1 MKDIRMYL
9 YEDLENMICAL
20 DIYLSEFVEKIK
32 VNKLPLFEQIKPD
45 FVLTFNY
52 TNTYERAYNSNIDIH
67 HIHGKIADINNKGN
81 IVLGIDEYLDKKDQ
95 TNKVNYAIFKKFVQ
109 RIRNKTGNDYRQVLN
124 DIEKIYKKNGTKY
137 SGICD
142 LNKDYPDGISRVYIF
157 GHSLD
162 ITDKDILA
170 NFIKSDATDVE
181 VYCHDKASEGMAIE
195 NIIRLTDEDTL
206 VEKYLSNPTKMK
218 FEIIRK

>member
-1 MKDIRMYL
+1 MKYVRKNL
-9 YEDLENMICAL
+9 YEDLENIIFAL

-52 TNTYERAYNSNIDIH
+52 TNTYGRTYNSNVHIH
-67 HIHGKIADINNKGN
+67 HIHGKITDKNNKGN

-95 TNKVNYAIFKKFVQ
+95 TNKVNYAIFKKFAQ

-124 DIEKIYKKNGTKY
+124 DIEMIYKKKGTTY
-137 SGICD
+137 SRIFD
-142 LNKDYPDGISRVYIF
+142 LDKDYLDGISCVYIF
-157 GHSLD
+157 GHSID

-170 NFIKSDATDVE
+170 KFIKSDATVVE
-181 VYCHDKASEGMAIE
+181 VYCHDKASEEMAIE
-195 NIIRLTDEDTL
+195 NI
-206 VEKYLSNPTKMK
+206 
-218 FEIIRK
+218 

>member
-1 MKDIRMYL
+1 MKYVRKNL
-9 YEDLENMICAL
+9 YEDLENIICAL

-52 TNTYERAYNSNIDIH
+52 TNTYERTYNSNV
-67 HIHGKIADINNKGN
+67 HIHGKITDKNNKGN
-81 IVLGIDEYLDKKDQ
+81 IVLGIYEYLDKKDQ
-95 TNKVNYAIFKKFVQ
+95 TNKVNYAIFKKFAQ

-124 DIEKIYKKNGTKY
+124 DIEMIYKKKGTTY
-137 SGICD
+137 SGIFD
-142 LNKDYPDGISRVYIF
+142 LDKDYPDGISCVYIF

-170 NFIKSDATDVE
+170 KFIKSDETVVE

-195 NIIRLTDEDTL
+195 NI
-206 VEKYLSNPTKMK
+206 
-218 FEIIRK
+218 